1 MLICFENNIIGYNM
15 ILFKYI
21 MSSAYNKLY
30 VNIIIC
36 KIITVIRLNVFQ
48 I

>member
-21 MSSAYNKLY
+21 MNNASA
-30 VNIIIC
+30 II
-36 KIITVIRLNVFQ
+36 NYM
-48 I
+48 

>member
-21 MSSAYNKLY
+21 MSNASA
-30 VNIIIC
+30 II
-36 KIITVIRLNVFQ
+36 NYM
-48 I
+48 